1 MLEDLKGI
9 GPKTISNLND
19 INIYTV
25 NDLLTNYPFK
35 YNVYKP
41 EVLNIQDSNET
52 IVLTGEVYSSP
63 KVFYI
68 KGNLNRLSFKFN
80 TSNKLINVTI
90 FNRAFLKQHL
100 NINSTITVIGKYN
113 LKTNTLTANDIKLIP
128 ILKLT
133 IEPVYH
139 LSQKIKKS
147 AYKKILSTILSSDF
161 KCDSYIPSYIEE
173 KYKFITKREAILNI
187 HNPKNL
193 DMLKA
198 SRLYLIYEELFC
210 FMVKII
216 YLKNKNNDSVNR
228 IVKTYDSEK
237 LNNIISKLPFK
248 LTDQQVNALEDIKND
263 FNLPTRMN
271 RLIMGDVGS
280 GKTIVAFLA
289 LYINYLAGFQ
299 GVLMAPTEVLAKQHY
314 QNMLSLFGNL
324 MRVDIIT
331 GSVKKVD
338 KIKIFNEIKNGD
350 IDILIGTHA
359 LLNEDIAYKN
369 LGLVIT
375 DEQHRFG
382 VNQRRILQ
390 EKGNDVDVLYLSAT
404 PIPRTLAL
412 TIYGD
417 MSISQIK
424 SKPADRKEI
433 YTKLVKNKDIK
444 TVLEAM
450 VNEIK
455 LGHQIYV
462 VAPLIDDEESSLD
475 SVITLENKLNVAFNK
490 KIPMGLLHGQMKN
503 SQKDE
508 IMNNFTNGKIK
519 ILISTTVIE
528 VGVDVANATMMVVF
542 NAERFGLATLHQ
554 LRGRVGRNNLQS
566 YCYLI
571 SESDTERLKVL
582 EESNDGFYIS
592 EQDFKLRGSGD
603 VFGVKQSGEQTFK
616 IANLNRDYKILVKCK
631 EDAEDFLKNN
641 NIDDY
646 PNVKSIFE
654 NLNIVD

>member
-52 IVLTGEVYSSP
+52 VVLTGEVYSSP

-161 KCDSYIPSYIEE
+161 KCDSYIPSYIEQ
-173 KYKFITKREAILNI
+173 KYKFITKRDAILNI

-210 FMVKII
+210 FMIKII

-338 KIKIFNEIKNGD
+338 KIKIFNKIKNGD

-571 SESDTERLKVL
+571 SDSDTERLKVL

-631 EDAEDFLKNN
+631 EDAEVFLKNN
-641 NIDDY
+641 NLDDY
-646 PNVKSIFE
+646 PNIKSIFE

>member
-41 EVLNIQDSNET
+41 EVLNIQDSNE
-52 IVLTGEVYSSP
+52 IVVLTGEVYSSP

-173 KYKFITKREAILNI
+173 KYKFITKRDAILNI

-289 LYINYLAGFQ
+289 LYVNYLAGFQ

-338 KIKIFNEIKNGD
+338 KIKIFNKIKNGD

-424 SKPADRKEI
+424 SKPADRKKI
-433 YTKLVKNKDIK
+433 YTRLVKNKDIK

-571 SESDTERLKVL
+571 SDSDTERLKVL

-631 EDAEDFLKNN
+631 EDAEVFLKNN

>member
-19 INIYTV
+19 INIHTV

-52 IVLTGEVYSSP
+52 VVLTGEVYSSP

-90 FNRAFLKQHL
+90 FNRSFLKQHL

-113 LKTNTLTANDIKLIP
+113 LKTNTLTANDIKFIP

-193 DMLKA
+193 NMLKA

-237 LNNIISKLPFK
+237 LNNVISKLPFE

-338 KIKIFNEIKNGD
+338 KIKIFNKIKNGD

-528 VGVDVANATMMVVF
+528 VGVDVANATMIVVF

-571 SESDTERLKVL
+571 SDSDTERLKVL

>member
-52 IVLTGEVYSSP
+52 VVLTGEVYSSP

-147 AYKKILSTILSSDF
+147 AYKKILSTILSSDI

-173 KYKFITKREAILNI
+173 KYKFITKRDAILNI

-193 DMLKA
+193 NMLKA

-216 YLKNKNNDSVNR
+216 YLKNKNNDSINR

-237 LNNIISKLPFK
+237 LNNVISKLPFK

-263 FNLPTRMN
+263 FNLPIRMN

-338 KIKIFNEIKNGD
+338 KIKIFNKIKNGD

-528 VGVDVANATMMVVF
+528 VGVDVANATMIVVF

-571 SESDTERLKVL
+571 SDSDTERLKVL

>member
-52 IVLTGEVYSSP
+52 VVLTGEVYSSP

-173 KYKFITKREAILNI
+173 KYKFITKRDAILNI

-193 DMLKA
+193 NMLKA

-210 FMVKII
+210 FMIKII

-338 KIKIFNEIKNGD
+338 KIKIFNKIKNGD

-571 SESDTERLKVL
+571 SDSDTERLKVL

-616 IANLNRDYKILVKCK
+616 IANLNRDYKILIKCK

>member
-19 INIYTV
+19 INIHTV

-52 IVLTGEVYSSP
+52 VVLTGEVYSSP

-68 KGNLNRLSFKFN
+68 KGNLNRLSFKLN

-173 KYKFITKREAILNI
+173 KYKFITKRDAILNI

-263 FNLPTRMN
+263 FNLPDRMN

-338 KIKIFNEIKNGD
+338 KIKIFNKIKNGD

-450 VNEIK
+450 INEIK

-508 IMNNFTNGKIK
+508 IMSNFTNGKIK

-571 SESDTERLKVL
+571 SDSDTERLKVL

-646 PNVKSIFE
+646 PNIKSIFE

>member
-19 INIYTV
+19 INICTV
-25 NDLLTNYPFK
+25 NDLLTNYPFR

-52 IVLTGEVYSSP
+52 VVLTGEVYSSP

-139 LSQKIKKS
+139 LSQKIKKA
-147 AYKKILSTILSSDF
+147 AYKKILSTILNGDF
-161 KCDSYIPSYIEE
+161 KCDSYIPDYIEE
-173 KYKFITKREAILNI
+173 KYKFITKRDAILNI

-193 DMLKA
+193 DILKA
-198 SRLYLIYEELFC
+198 SRLYLIYEELFV
-210 FMVKII
+210 FMIKII
-216 YLKNKNNDSVNR
+216 YLKNKNNDNVNR
-228 IVKTYDSEK
+228 MVKTYDSEK
-237 LNNIISKLPFK
+237 LNNIIFKLPFK
-248 LTDQQVNALEDIKND
+248 LTDQQVNALEDIKSD

-314 QNMLSLFGNL
+314 QNMLNLFGNL

-338 KIKIFNEIKNGD
+338 KIKILEKVKNGD

-359 LLNEDIAYKN
+359 LLNEDIVYKN

-382 VNQRRILQ
+382 VNQRRVLQ
-390 EKGNDVDVLYLSAT
+390 EKGNNVDVLYLSAT

-433 YTKLVKNKDIK
+433 CTKLVKNKDIK
-444 TVLEAM
+444 IVLDAM

-508 IMNNFTNGKIK
+508 IMSNFTNGKIK

-528 VGVDVANATMMVVF
+528 VGVDVANATMMVIF

-554 LRGRVGRNNLQS
+554 LRGRVGRNSLQS

-571 SESDTERLKVL
+571 SDSDTERLKVL

-631 EDAEDFLKNN
+631 EDAEEFLKNN

>member
-52 IVLTGEVYSSP
+52 VVLTGEVYSSP

-80 TSNKLINVTI
+80 TSNKLINITI

-173 KYKFITKREAILNI
+173 KYKFITKRDAILNI

-210 FMVKII
+210 FMIKII

-228 IVKTYDSEK
+228 IVKTYDFEK
-237 LNNIISKLPFK
+237 LNNVISKLPFK
-248 LTDQQVNALEDIKND
+248 LTDQQVNALEDVKND

-314 QNMLSLFGNL
+314 QNMLNLFGNL

-338 KIKIFNEIKNGD
+338 KIKIFNKIKNGD

-528 VGVDVANATMMVVF
+528 VGVDVANATMIVVF

-571 SESDTERLKVL
+571 SDSDTERLKVL

>member
-52 IVLTGEVYSSP
+52 VVLTGEVYSSP

-80 TSNKLINVTI
+80 KSNKLINVTI

-173 KYKFITKREAILNI
+173 KYKFITKRDAILNI

-210 FMVKII
+210 FMIKII

-237 LNNIISKLPFK
+237 LNNVISKLPFK

-382 VNQRRILQ
+382 VNQRRILH

-571 SESDTERLKVL
+571 SDSDTERLKVL

>member
-52 IVLTGEVYSSP
+52 VVLTGEVYSSP

-173 KYKFITKREAILNI
+173 KYKFITKRDAILNI

-210 FMVKII
+210 FMIKII

-237 LNNIISKLPFK
+237 LNNVISKLPFK

-271 RLIMGDVGS
+271 RLIMGDVGR

-338 KIKIFNEIKNGD
+338 KIKIFNKIKNGD

-571 SESDTERLKVL
+571 SDSDTERLKVL

-641 NIDDY
+641 NIDDF
-646 PNVKSIFE
+646 PNVKSIYE

>member
-41 EVLNIQDSNET
+41 EVLNIQDLNET
-52 IVLTGEVYSSP
+52 VVLTGEVYSSP

-173 KYKFITKREAILNI
+173 KYKFITKRDAILNI

-210 FMVKII
+210 FMIKII

-228 IVKTYDSEK
+228 IVKTYDFEK

-338 KIKIFNEIKNGD
+338 KIKIFNKIKNGD

-359 LLNEDIAYKN
+359 LLNEDIACKN

-571 SESDTERLKVL
+571 SDSDTERLKVL

-641 NIDDY
+641 TIDDY

>member
-41 EVLNIQDSNET
+41 EVLNIQDSNE
-52 IVLTGEVYSSP
+52 IVVLTGEVYSSP

-173 KYKFITKREAILNI
+173 KYKFITKRDAILNI

-210 FMVKII
+210 FMIKII
-216 YLKNKNNDSVNR
+216 YLKNKNNERVNR

-248 LTDQQVNALEDIKND
+248 LTDQQVNALEDIKID

-338 KIKIFNEIKNGD
+338 KIKIFNKIKNGD

-359 LLNEDIAYKN
+359 LLNDDIAYKN

-390 EKGNDVDVLYLSAT
+390 KKGNDVDVLYLSAT

-571 SESDTERLKVL
+571 SDSDTERLKVL

-603 VFGVKQSGEQTFK
+603 VFGVKQSGEQTFT

-631 EDAEDFLKNN
+631 EDAEVFLKNN

>member
-19 INIYTV
+19 INIHTV

-52 IVLTGEVYSSP
+52 VVLTGEVYSSP

-68 KGNLNRLSFKFN
+68 KGNLNRLSFKLN

-173 KYKFITKREAILNI
+173 KYKFITKRDAILNI

-263 FNLPTRMN
+263 FNLPDRMN

-338 KIKIFNEIKNGD
+338 KIKIFNKIKNGD

-450 VNEIK
+450 INEIK

-503 SQKDE
+503 SQKEE

-571 SESDTERLKVL
+571 SDSDTERLKVL

-631 EDAEDFLKNN
+631 EDAKDFLKNN

>member
-52 IVLTGEVYSSP
+52 VVLTGEVYSSP

-147 AYKKILSTILSSDF
+147 AYKKILSRILSSDF

-173 KYKFITKREAILNI
+173 KYKFITKRDAILNI

-228 IVKTYDSEK
+228 IVKTYDYEK

-289 LYINYLAGFQ
+289 LYVNYLAGFQ

-338 KIKIFNEIKNGD
+338 KIKIFNKIKNGD

-571 SESDTERLKVL
+571 SDSDTERLKVL

>member
-19 INIYTV
+19 INIHTV

-52 IVLTGEVYSSP
+52 VVLTGEVYSSP

-338 KIKIFNEIKNGD
+338 KIKIFNKIKNGD

-571 SESDTERLKVL
+571 SDSDTERLKVL

-603 VFGVKQSGEQTFK
+603 IFGVKQSGEQKFK

-641 NIDDY
+641 NIDDF

>member
-19 INIYTV
+19 INIHTV

-41 EVLNIQDSNET
+41 EVLNIQDSNE
-52 IVLTGEVYSSP
+52 IVVLTGEVYSSP

-173 KYKFITKREAILNI
+173 KYKFITKRDAILNI

-210 FMVKII
+210 FMIKII
-216 YLKNKNNDSVNR
+216 YLKNKNNERVNR

-248 LTDQQVNALEDIKND
+248 LTDQQVNALEDIKID

-338 KIKIFNEIKNGD
+338 KIKIFNKIKNGD

-571 SESDTERLKVL
+571 SDSDTERLKVL
-582 EESNDGFYIS
+582 EKSTDGFYIS

>member
-52 IVLTGEVYSSP
+52 VVLTGEVYSSP

-139 LSQKIKKS
+139 LSQKIKKA
-147 AYKKILSTILSSDF
+147 AYKKILSTILNGDF

-173 KYKFITKREAILNI
+173 KYKFITKRDAILNI

-210 FMVKII
+210 FMIKII
-216 YLKNKNNDSVNR
+216 YLKNKNNERVNR

-338 KIKIFNEIKNGD
+338 KIKIFNKIKNGD

-503 SQKDE
+503 SQKEE

-571 SESDTERLKVL
+571 SDSDTERLKVL

-631 EDAEDFLKNN
+631 EDAEVFLKNN

>member
-52 IVLTGEVYSSP
+52 VVLTGEVYSSP

-193 DMLKA
+193 NMLKA

-237 LNNIISKLPFK
+237 LNNVISKLPFE

-338 KIKIFNEIKNGD
+338 KIKIFNKIKNGD

-508 IMNNFTNGKIK
+508 IMNNFTNDKIK

-571 SESDTERLKVL
+571 SDSDTERLKVL

-646 PNVKSIFE
+646 PNIKSIFE

>member
-52 IVLTGEVYSSP
+52 VVLTGEVYSSP

-173 KYKFITKREAILNI
+173 KYKFITKRDAILNI

-210 FMVKII
+210 FMIKII

-248 LTDQQVNALEDIKND
+248 LTDQQVNVLEDIKND

-324 MRVDIIT
+324 MKVDIIT

-338 KIKIFNEIKNGD
+338 KIKIFNKIKNGD

-359 LLNEDIAYKN
+359 LLNDDIAYKN

-417 MSISQIK
+417 MGISQIK

-433 YTKLVKNKDIK
+433 YTRLVKNKDIK

-571 SESDTERLKVL
+571 SDSDTERLKVL

>member
-19 INIYTV
+19 INIHTV

-41 EVLNIQDSNET
+41 EVLNIQDSNE
-52 IVLTGEVYSSP
+52 IVVLTGEVYSSP

-173 KYKFITKREAILNI
+173 KYKFITKRDAILNI

-210 FMVKII
+210 FMIKII
-216 YLKNKNNDSVNR
+216 YLKNKNNERVNR

-248 LTDQQVNALEDIKND
+248 LTDQQVNALEDIKID

-271 RLIMGDVGS
+271 RLIMGNVGS

-338 KIKIFNEIKNGD
+338 KIKIFNKIKNGD

-571 SESDTERLKVL
+571 SDSDTERLKVL
-582 EESNDGFYIS
+582 EKSTDGFYIS

>member
-52 IVLTGEVYSSP
+52 VVLTGEVYSSP

-173 KYKFITKREAILNI
+173 KYKFITRRDAILNI

-210 FMVKII
+210 FMIKII

-248 LTDQQVNALEDIKND
+248 LTDQQVNTLEDIKND

-338 KIKIFNEIKNGD
+338 KIKIFNKIKNGD

-424 SKPADRKEI
+424 LKPADRKEI

-571 SESDTERLKVL
+571 SDSDTERLKVL

-631 EDAEDFLKNN
+631 EDAEVFLKNN
-641 NIDDY
+641 NLDDY
-646 PNVKSIFE
+646 PNIKSIFE

>member
-52 IVLTGEVYSSP
+52 VVLTGEVYSSP

-139 LSQKIKKS
+139 LSQKIKKAS
-147 AYKKILSTILSSDF
+147 YKKILSTILSSDF

-173 KYKFITKREAILNI
+173 KYKFITKRDAILNI

-210 FMVKII
+210 FMIKII

-237 LNNIISKLPFK
+237 LNNVISKLPFK

-338 KIKIFNEIKNGD
+338 KIKIFNKIKNGD

-424 SKPADRKEI
+424 SKPADRKDI

-571 SESDTERLKVL
+571 SDSDTERLKVL

-631 EDAEDFLKNN
+631 EDAEEFLKKN

>member
-19 INIYTV
+19 INIYTI

-41 EVLNIQDSNET
+41 EVLNIQDLNET
-52 IVLTGEVYSSP
+52 VVLTGEVYSSP

-173 KYKFITKREAILNI
+173 KYKFITKRDAILNI

-210 FMVKII
+210 FMIKII

-237 LNNIISKLPFK
+237 LNNVISKLPFK

-338 KIKIFNEIKNGD
+338 KIKILTKVKTGD

-359 LLNEDIAYKN
+359 LLNEDIVYKN

-390 EKGNDVDVLYLSAT
+390 EKGNNVDVLYLSAT

-444 TVLEAM
+444 TVLETM

-508 IMNNFTNGKIK
+508 IMSNFTNGKIK

-528 VGVDVANATMMVVF
+528 VGVDVANATMMVIF

-571 SESDTERLKVL
+571 SDSDTERLKVL

-631 EDAEDFLKNN
+631 EDAEEFLKNN
-641 NIDDY
+641 DIDDF

>member
-19 INIYTV
+19 INIHTV

-41 EVLNIQDSNET
+41 EVLNIQDSNE
-52 IVLTGEVYSSP
+52 IVVLTGEVYSSP

-173 KYKFITKREAILNI
+173 KYKFITKRDAILNI

-210 FMVKII
+210 FMIKII

-338 KIKIFNEIKNGD
+338 KIKIFNKIKNGD

-528 VGVDVANATMMVVF
+528 VGVDVANATMIVVF

-571 SESDTERLKVL
+571 SDSDTERLKVL

-603 VFGVKQSGEQTFK
+603 VFGVKQSGEQTFT

-641 NIDDY
+641 NIDDF

>member
-25 NDLLTNYPFK
+25 NDLLTNYPFR

-52 IVLTGEVYSSP
+52 VVLTGEVYSSP

-100 NINSTITVIGKYN
+100 NINSTITVIGNYN

-193 DMLKA
+193 NMLKA

-210 FMVKII
+210 FMIKII

-228 IVKTYDSEK
+228 IVKTYDYEK
-237 LNNIISKLPFK
+237 LNNVISKLPFK

-338 KIKIFNEIKNGD
+338 KIKIFNKIKNGN

-571 SESDTERLKVL
+571 SDSDTERLKVL

-616 IANLNRDYKILVKCK
+616 IANLNRDYKILIKCK

>member
-19 INIYTV
+19 INIHTV

-41 EVLNIQDSNET
+41 EVLNIQDSNE
-52 IVLTGEVYSSP
+52 IVVLTGEVYSSP

-173 KYKFITKREAILNI
+173 KYKFITKRDAILNI

-210 FMVKII
+210 FMIKII
-216 YLKNKNNDSVNR
+216 YLKNKNNERVNR

-248 LTDQQVNALEDIKND
+248 LTDQQVNALEDIKID

-338 KIKIFNEIKNGD
+338 KIKIFNKIKNGD

-359 LLNEDIAYKN
+359 LLNDDIAYKN

-390 EKGNDVDVLYLSAT
+390 KKGNDVDVLYLSAT

-503 SQKDE
+503 SQKEE

-571 SESDTERLKVL
+571 SDSDTERLKVL

-603 VFGVKQSGEQTFK
+603 VFGVKQSGEQTFT

-631 EDAEDFLKNN
+631 EDAEVFLKNN

>member
-52 IVLTGEVYSSP
+52 VVLTGEVYSSP

-113 LKTNTLTANDIKLIP
+113 LKTNTITANDIKLIP

-173 KYKFITKREAILNI
+173 KYKFITKRDAILNI

-210 FMVKII
+210 FMIKII

-338 KIKIFNEIKNGD
+338 KIKIFNKIKNGD

-571 SESDTERLKVL
+571 SDSDTERLKVL

-631 EDAEDFLKNN
+631 EDAEVFLKNN
-641 NIDDY
+641 NLDDY
-646 PNVKSIFE
+646 PNIKSIFE

>member
-52 IVLTGEVYSSP
+52 VVLTGEVYSSP

-139 LSQKIKKS
+139 LSQKFKKS

-210 FMVKII
+210 FMIKII

-263 FNLPTRMN
+263 FNLPIRMN

-417 MSISQIK
+417 MCISQIK

-475 SVITLENKLNVAFNK
+475 SVKTLENKLNVAFNK

-571 SESDTERLKVL
+571 SDSDTERLKVL

-616 IANLNRDYKILVKCK
+616 IANLNRDYKILIKCK

>member
-1 MLEDLKGI
+1 
-9 GPKTISNLND
+9 
-19 INIYTV
+19 
-25 NDLLTNYPFK
+25 
-35 YNVYKP
+35 
-41 EVLNIQDSNET
+41 
-52 IVLTGEVYSSP
+52 
-63 KVFYI
+63 
-68 KGNLNRLSFKFN
+68 
-80 TSNKLINVTI
+80 
-90 FNRAFLKQHL
+90 
-100 NINSTITVIGKYN
+100 
-113 LKTNTLTANDIKLIP
+113 
-128 ILKLT
+128 
-133 IEPVYH
+133 
-139 LSQKIKKS
+139 
-147 AYKKILSTILSSDF
+147 
-161 KCDSYIPSYIEE
+161 
-173 KYKFITKREAILNI
+173 
-187 HNPKNL
+187 
-193 DMLKA
+193 
-198 SRLYLIYEELFC
+198 
-210 FMVKII
+210 
-216 YLKNKNNDSVNR
+216 
-228 IVKTYDSEK
+228 
-237 LNNIISKLPFK
+237 
-248 LTDQQVNALEDIKND
+248 
-263 FNLPTRMN
+263 MN

-324 MRVDIIT
+324 MKVDIIT

-338 KIKIFNEIKNGD
+338 KIKIFNKIKNGD

-475 SVITLENKLNVAFNK
+475 SVITLENKLNIAFNK

-528 VGVDVANATMMVVF
+528 VGVDVANATMIVVF

-571 SESDTERLKVL
+571 SDSDTERLKVL

-631 EDAEDFLKNN
+631 EDAEEFLKKN

>member
-52 IVLTGEVYSSP
+52 VVLTGEVYSSP

-113 LKTNTLTANDIKLIP
+113 LKTNTLTANDINLIP

-198 SRLYLIYEELFC
+198 SRLYLIYEELFV
-210 FMVKII
+210 FMIKII
-216 YLKNKNNDSVNR
+216 YLKNKNNDNVNR
-228 IVKTYDSEK
+228 NVKVYDSEK

-248 LTDQQVNALEDIKND
+248 LTDQQVNALEDIKSD

-331 GSVKKVD
+331 GSVKKAD
-338 KIKIFNEIKNGD
+338 KINILTKVKNGD

-359 LLNEDIAYKN
+359 LLNEDIVYKN

-571 SESDTERLKVL
+571 SDSDTERLKVL

>member
-19 INIYTV
+19 INIHTV

-41 EVLNIQDSNET
+41 EVLNIQDSNE
-52 IVLTGEVYSSP
+52 IVVLTGEVYSSP

-173 KYKFITKREAILNI
+173 KYKFITKRDAILNI
-187 HNPKNL
+187 HSPKNL
-193 DMLKA
+193 NMLKA

-210 FMVKII
+210 FMIKII

-237 LNNIISKLPFK
+237 LNNVISKLPFR
-248 LTDQQVNALEDIKND
+248 LTNQQVNALEDIKND

-338 KIKIFNEIKNGD
+338 KIKIFNKIKNGD

-508 IMNNFTNGKIK
+508 IMSNFTNGKIK

-528 VGVDVANATMMVVF
+528 VGVDVANATMMVIF

-554 LRGRVGRNNLQS
+554 LRGRVGRNSLQS

-571 SESDTERLKVL
+571 SDSDTERLKVL

-641 NIDDY
+641 NIDDFS
-646 PNVKSIFE
+646 NVKSIFE

>member
-52 IVLTGEVYSSP
+52 VVLTGEVYSSP

-139 LSQKIKKS
+139 LSQKIKKAS
-147 AYKKILSTILSSDF
+147 YKKILSTILSSDF

-173 KYKFITKREAILNI
+173 KYKFITKRDAILNI

-210 FMVKII
+210 FMIKII

-237 LNNIISKLPFK
+237 LNNIIPKLPFK

-263 FNLPTRMN
+263 FNLPIRMN

-338 KIKIFNEIKNGD
+338 KIKIFNKIKNGD

-424 SKPADRKEI
+424 SKPADRKDI

-571 SESDTERLKVL
+571 SDSDTERLKVL

>member
-571 SESDTERLKVL
+571 SDSDTERLKVL

>member
-52 IVLTGEVYSSP
+52 VVLTGEVYSSP

-173 KYKFITKREAILNI
+173 KYKFITKRDAILNI

-210 FMVKII
+210 FMIKII

-228 IVKTYDSEK
+228 IVKTYDYEK

-263 FNLPTRMN
+263 FNLATRMN

-338 KIKIFNEIKNGD
+338 KIKIFNKIKNGD

-571 SESDTERLKVL
+571 SDSDTERLKVL

>member
-25 NDLLTNYPFK
+25 NDLLTNYPFR

-52 IVLTGEVYSSP
+52 VVLTGEVYSSP

-139 LSQKIKKS
+139 LSQKIKKA
-147 AYKKILSTILSSDF
+147 AYKKILSTILNGDF
-161 KCDSYIPSYIEE
+161 KCDSCIPDYIEE
-173 KYKFITKREAILNI
+173 KYKFITKRDAILNI

-193 DMLKA
+193 DILKA
-198 SRLYLIYEELFC
+198 SRLYLIYEELFV
-210 FMVKII
+210 FMIKII
-216 YLKNKNNDSVNR
+216 YLKNKNNDNVNR
-228 IVKTYDSEK
+228 NVKVYDSEK

-248 LTDQQVNALEDIKND
+248 LTDQQVNALEDIKSD

-314 QNMLSLFGNL
+314 QNTLNLFGNL

-338 KIKIFNEIKNGD
+338 KIKILTKVKTGD

-359 LLNEDIAYKN
+359 LLNEDIVYKN

-382 VNQRRILQ
+382 VNQRRVLQ
-390 EKGNDVDVLYLSAT
+390 EKGNNVDVLYLSAT

-433 YTKLVKNKDIK
+433 CTKLVKNKDIK
-444 TVLEAM
+444 IVLEVM

-508 IMNNFTNGKIK
+508 IMRNFTNGKIK

-528 VGVDVANATMMVVF
+528 VGVDVANATMMVIF

-554 LRGRVGRNNLQS
+554 LRGRVGRNSLQS

-571 SESDTERLKVL
+571 SDSDTERLKVL

-631 EDAEDFLKNN
+631 EDAEEFLKNN
-641 NIDDY
+641 NIDDFS
-646 PNVKSIFE
+646 NVKSIFE

>member
-19 INIYTV
+19 INIHTV

-52 IVLTGEVYSSP
+52 VVLTGEVYSSP

-147 AYKKILSTILSSDF
+147 AYKKILSTILSSDI

-173 KYKFITKREAILNI
+173 KYKFITKRDAILNI

-228 IVKTYDSEK
+228 IVKTYDFEK

-248 LTDQQVNALEDIKND
+248 LTDQQVNALEDIKNN

-338 KIKIFNEIKNGD
+338 KIKIFNKIKNGD

-528 VGVDVANATMMVVF
+528 VGVDVANATMIVVF

-571 SESDTERLKVL
+571 SDSDTERLKVL

>member
-19 INIYTV
+19 INIHTV

-52 IVLTGEVYSSP
+52 VVLTGEVYSSP

-173 KYKFITKREAILNI
+173 KYKFITKRDAILNI

-210 FMVKII
+210 FMIKII

-228 IVKTYDSEK
+228 IVKTYDFEK

-338 KIKIFNEIKNGD
+338 KIKIFNKIKNGD

-475 SVITLENKLNVAFNK
+475 SVKTLENKLNVAFNK

-571 SESDTERLKVL
+571 SDSDTERLKVL

-603 VFGVKQSGEQTFK
+603 VFGVKQSGEQTFT

-631 EDAEDFLKNN
+631 EDAEEFLKNN

-646 PNVKSIFE
+646 PNVKSIFK

>member
-52 IVLTGEVYSSP
+52 VVLTGEVYSSP

-80 TSNKLINVTI
+80 TSNKLINITI

-173 KYKFITKREAILNI
+173 KYKFITKRDAILNI

-210 FMVKII
+210 FMIKII

-228 IVKTYDSEK
+228 IVKTYDFEK
-237 LNNIISKLPFK
+237 LNNVISKLPFK
-248 LTDQQVNALEDIKND
+248 LTDQQVNALEDVKND

-314 QNMLSLFGNL
+314 QNMLNLFGNL

-338 KIKIFNEIKNGD
+338 KIKILEKVKNGD

-528 VGVDVANATMMVVF
+528 VGVDVANATMIVVF

-571 SESDTERLKVL
+571 SDSDTERLKVL

>member
-1 MLEDLKGI
+1 M
-9 GPKTISNLND
+9 
-19 INIYTV
+19 
-25 NDLLTNYPFK
+25 
-35 YNVYKP
+35 
-41 EVLNIQDSNET
+41 
-52 IVLTGEVYSSP
+52 
-63 KVFYI
+63 
-68 KGNLNRLSFKFN
+68 
-80 TSNKLINVTI
+80 
-90 FNRAFLKQHL
+90 
-100 NINSTITVIGKYN
+100 
-113 LKTNTLTANDIKLIP
+113 
-128 ILKLT
+128 
-133 IEPVYH
+133 
-139 LSQKIKKS
+139 
-147 AYKKILSTILSSDF
+147 
-161 KCDSYIPSYIEE
+161 
-173 KYKFITKREAILNI
+173 
-187 HNPKNL
+187 
-193 DMLKA
+193 
-198 SRLYLIYEELFC
+198 
-210 FMVKII
+210 
-216 YLKNKNNDSVNR
+216 
-228 IVKTYDSEK
+228 
-237 LNNIISKLPFK
+237 
-248 LTDQQVNALEDIKND
+248 
-263 FNLPTRMN
+263 
-271 RLIMGDVGS
+271 
-280 GKTIVAFLA
+280 AFLA

-338 KIKIFNEIKNGD
+338 KIKIFNKIKNGD

-528 VGVDVANATMMVVF
+528 VGVDVANATMIVVF

-571 SESDTERLKVL
+571 SDSDTERLKVL

-641 NIDDY
+641 NIDDF

>member
-19 INIYTV
+19 INIHTV

-52 IVLTGEVYSSP
+52 VVLTGEVYSSP

-68 KGNLNRLSFKFN
+68 KGNLNRLSFKLN

-173 KYKFITKREAILNI
+173 KYKFITKRDAILNI

-248 LTDQQVNALEDIKND
+248 LTDQQVNTLEDIKND

-571 SESDTERLKVL
+571 SDSDTERLKVL

-631 EDAEDFLKNN
+631 EDAKDFLKNN